1 MDEDQLLCP
10 LTFSVFVDPVKAED
24 GYTYSRGAIE
34 EYLEKCC
41 GASAITSPPTGQP
54 MGRGL
59 TADADM
65 QRLLATYREQQS
77 AKIQAENRQLDRNR
91 ADAAAPQPRQEGQQP
106 ARHIHDTKGDLTDLA
121 HTFQQLDAVRDVL
134 SDALAGWAPPRI
146 VVVGMRSSGKRT
158 LLERMT
164 MMPLFPR
171 GEGTCTRMPVHIELR
186 NEKEPRLPKLAV
198 RLEKTA
204 ECEGE
209 QTIAMEK
216 GEASVRNAMDAALSL
231 EKVGHSP
238 RAWPRAWSAHCR
250 I

>member
-34 EYLEKCC
+34 EYLAKCC
-41 GASAITSPPTGQP
+41 GASAITSPCIPGQP
-54 MGRGL
+54 MGRDL
-59 TADADM
+59 KADEEM
-65 QRLLATYREQQS
+65 ERLLATYREQQS

-106 ARHIHDTKGDLTDLA
+106 TRHIHDTKGDLTDLA

-146 VVVGMRSSGKRT
+146 VVVGMRSSGKST

-164 MMPLFPR
+164 MMPIFPR
-171 GEGTCTRMPVHIELR
+171 GDGTCTRMPVHIELR
-186 NEKEPRLPKLAV
+186 NEVKPHLPKLAV

-204 ECEGE
+204 KCEGE

-216 GEASVRNAMDAALSL
+216 GEASVRNAMDAALAL
-231 EKVGHSP
+231 EKVGHSH
-238 RAWPRAWSAHCR
+238 RAWPRACSAPW